1 MKVYVTTKAKPFKPE
16 MFIDVYGSR
25 KGAEKA
31 LRAEFPYMRRSFG
44 DFEDYISDKD
54 CTWLLFIHEK
64 EVKA

>member
-16 MFIDVYGSR
+16 EFIDVHGS
-25 KGAEKA
+25 KKCAEKA
-31 LRAEFPYMRRSFG
+31 LRAEFPYMRKYVG
-44 DFEDYISDKD
+44 DGDEYISDKN